1 MNYHSINDLVELC
14 HKNNAQIWQV
24 IMMDNAHERMV
35 SEDKIFENMRLMY
48 KAMKTADNN
57 YDKSLKSPSRMAG
70 GDGELMYQYNKS
82 GRNICGD
89 FVGMVMEKALKMGE
103 SNACMRRIVAA
114 PTAGSCG
121 VIPAV
126 FISYETYF
134 KALEDDMVKALL
146 IASGI
151 GAVIAEN
158 ASIAGAS
165 GGCQAEIGSA
175 SAMAAAGLTFLQGG
189 DSMQIVNSS
198 ALALKSMLGLACDPV
213 CGLVEVPCI
222 KRNVA
227 GAMNAIT
234 AAQMSMAGIKS
245 VISPDEV
252 IDFFD
257 FQLNTLALNLTHDKQ
272 LQSLNMTDKDIEFKK
287 TGQGIGLQFGKYS
300 PLLNYSSNGIPR
312 KGLTMF
318 ASYTNGGKTSFVFE
332 NIVIPLAEQGTKIC
346 IISNEQDAIIFKD
359 LLYIHVLTSRLDY
372 WNIDRR
378 KLKNLNFTKQDEEA
392 FKKADKI
399 VKEDY
404 LENILFQRVYDYGM
418 KNIKRTIKKLAKQDF
433 DLFVYDTFK
442 VDATTDTVWQS
453 FLNDSKEL
461 FQIASKEN
469 VAVITPVQLSL
480 STKGKVRWL
489 NESVL
494 SNSKQISEIYE
505 EIFMFR
511 DIWSDEYTSCEKD
524 LEATS
529 NTVDGQGRSSE
540 KVPFPI
546 VWQEG
551 KFYKIF
557 FHVKSRNGENGQTI
571 LYEFIPNVNK
581 WKEIG
586 NCKVGEENKI

>member
-1 MNYHSINDLVELC
+1 MNYHSTNDLVELC

-189 DSMQIVNSS
+189 DSLQIVNSS

-252 IDFFD
+252 IDSM
-257 FQLNTLALNLTHDKQ
+257 QRIGAAMPSSLKETAREGLAITP
-272 LQSLNMTDKDIEFKK
+272 T
-287 TGQGIGLQFGKYS
+287 
-300 PLLNYSSNGIPR
+300 
-312 KGLTMF
+312 
-318 ASYTNGGKTSFVFE
+318 
-332 NIVIPLAEQGTKIC
+332 AE
-346 IISNEQDAIIFKD
+346 
-359 LLYIHVLTSRLDY
+359 L
-372 WNIDRR
+372 
-378 KLKNLNFTKQDEEA
+378 
-392 FKKADKI
+392 
-399 VKEDY
+399 
-404 LENILFQRVYDYGM
+404 
-418 KNIKRTIKKLAKQDF
+418 IKRELD
-433 DLFVYDTFK
+433 K
-442 VDATTDTVWQS
+442 VTD
-453 FLNDSKEL
+453 
-461 FQIASKEN
+461 
-469 VAVITPVQLSL
+469 
-480 STKGKVRWL
+480 
-489 NESVL
+489 
-494 SNSKQISEIYE
+494 
-505 EIFMFR
+505 
-511 DIWSDEYTSCEKD
+511 
-524 LEATS
+524 
-529 NTVDGQGRSSE
+529 
-540 KVPFPI
+540 
-546 VWQEG
+546 
-551 KFYKIF
+551 
-557 FHVKSRNGENGQTI
+557 
-571 LYEFIPNVNK
+571 
-581 WKEIG
+581 
-586 NCKVGEENKI
+586 

>member
-89 FVGMVMEKALKMGE
+89 LVGMVMEKALKMGE

-252 IDFFD
+252 IDSM
-257 FQLNTLALNLTHDKQ
+257 QRIGAAMPSSLKETAREGLAITP
-272 LQSLNMTDKDIEFKK
+272 T
-287 TGQGIGLQFGKYS
+287 
-300 PLLNYSSNGIPR
+300 
-312 KGLTMF
+312 
-318 ASYTNGGKTSFVFE
+318 
-332 NIVIPLAEQGTKIC
+332 AE
-346 IISNEQDAIIFKD
+346 
-359 LLYIHVLTSRLDY
+359 L
-372 WNIDRR
+372 
-378 KLKNLNFTKQDEEA
+378 
-392 FKKADKI
+392 
-399 VKEDY
+399 
-404 LENILFQRVYDYGM
+404 
-418 KNIKRTIKKLAKQDF
+418 IKRELD
-433 DLFVYDTFK
+433 K
-442 VDATTDTVWQS
+442 VTD
-453 FLNDSKEL
+453 
-461 FQIASKEN
+461 
-469 VAVITPVQLSL
+469 
-480 STKGKVRWL
+480 
-489 NESVL
+489 
-494 SNSKQISEIYE
+494 
-505 EIFMFR
+505 
-511 DIWSDEYTSCEKD
+511 
-524 LEATS
+524 
-529 NTVDGQGRSSE
+529 
-540 KVPFPI
+540 
-546 VWQEG
+546 
-551 KFYKIF
+551 
-557 FHVKSRNGENGQTI
+557 
-571 LYEFIPNVNK
+571 
-581 WKEIG
+581 
-586 NCKVGEENKI
+586 

>member
-1 MNYHSINDLVELC
+1 M
-14 HKNNAQIWQV
+14 NNAQIWQV

-35 SEDKIFENMRLMY
+35 SEDKIFENMRVMY

-252 IDFFD
+252 IDSM
-257 FQLNTLALNLTHDKQ
+257 QRIGAAMPSSLKETAREGLAITP
-272 LQSLNMTDKDIEFKK
+272 T
-287 TGQGIGLQFGKYS
+287 
-300 PLLNYSSNGIPR
+300 
-312 KGLTMF
+312 
-318 ASYTNGGKTSFVFE
+318 
-332 NIVIPLAEQGTKIC
+332 AE
-346 IISNEQDAIIFKD
+346 
-359 LLYIHVLTSRLDY
+359 L
-372 WNIDRR
+372 
-378 KLKNLNFTKQDEEA
+378 
-392 FKKADKI
+392 
-399 VKEDY
+399 
-404 LENILFQRVYDYGM
+404 
-418 KNIKRTIKKLAKQDF
+418 IKRELD
-433 DLFVYDTFK
+433 K
-442 VDATTDTVWQS
+442 VTD
-453 FLNDSKEL
+453 
-461 FQIASKEN
+461 
-469 VAVITPVQLSL
+469 
-480 STKGKVRWL
+480 
-489 NESVL
+489 
-494 SNSKQISEIYE
+494 
-505 EIFMFR
+505 
-511 DIWSDEYTSCEKD
+511 
-524 LEATS
+524 
-529 NTVDGQGRSSE
+529 
-540 KVPFPI
+540 
-546 VWQEG
+546 
-551 KFYKIF
+551 
-557 FHVKSRNGENGQTI
+557 
-571 LYEFIPNVNK
+571 
-581 WKEIG
+581 
-586 NCKVGEENKI
+586 

>member
-189 DSMQIVNSS
+189 DSLQIVNSS

-252 IDFFD
+252 IDSM
-257 FQLNTLALNLTHDKQ
+257 QRIGAAMPSSLKETAREGLAITPTAELIKRELDKV
-272 LQSLNMTDKDIEFKK
+272 T
-287 TGQGIGLQFGKYS
+287 
-300 PLLNYSSNGIPR
+300 
-312 KGLTMF
+312 
-318 ASYTNGGKTSFVFE
+318 
-332 NIVIPLAEQGTKIC
+332 
-346 IISNEQDAIIFKD
+346 D
-359 LLYIHVLTSRLDY
+359 LLL
-372 WNIDRR
+372 
-378 KLKNLNFTKQDEEA
+378 
-392 FKKADKI
+392 
-399 VKEDY
+399 
-404 LENILFQRVYDYGM
+404 
-418 KNIKRTIKKLAKQDF
+418 
-433 DLFVYDTFK
+433 
-442 VDATTDTVWQS
+442 
-453 FLNDSKEL
+453 
-461 FQIASKEN
+461 
-469 VAVITPVQLSL
+469 
-480 STKGKVRWL
+480 
-489 NESVL
+489 
-494 SNSKQISEIYE
+494 
-505 EIFMFR
+505 
-511 DIWSDEYTSCEKD
+511 
-524 LEATS
+524 
-529 NTVDGQGRSSE
+529 
-540 KVPFPI
+540 
-546 VWQEG
+546 
-551 KFYKIF
+551 
-557 FHVKSRNGENGQTI
+557 
-571 LYEFIPNVNK
+571 
-581 WKEIG
+581 
-586 NCKVGEENKI
+586 

>member
-35 SEDKIFENMRLMY
+35 SEDKIFENMRVMY

-252 IDFFD
+252 IDSM
-257 FQLNTLALNLTHDKQ
+257 QRIGAAMPSSLKKQ
-272 LQSLNMTDKDIEFKK
+272 
-287 TGQGIGLQFGKYS
+287 
-300 PLLNYSSNGIPR
+300 P
-312 KGLTMF
+312 
-318 ASYTNGGKTSFVFE
+318 
-332 NIVIPLAEQGTKIC
+332 
-346 IISNEQDAIIFKD
+346 
-359 LLYIHVLTSRLDY
+359 
-372 WNIDRR
+372 
-378 KLKNLNFTKQDEEA
+378 
-392 FKKADKI
+392 
-399 VKEDY
+399 
-404 LENILFQRVYDYGM
+404 
-418 KNIKRTIKKLAKQDF
+418 
-433 DLFVYDTFK
+433 
-442 VDATTDTVWQS
+442 
-453 FLNDSKEL
+453 
-461 FQIASKEN
+461 
-469 VAVITPVQLSL
+469 
-480 STKGKVRWL
+480 
-489 NESVL
+489 
-494 SNSKQISEIYE
+494 
-505 EIFMFR
+505 
-511 DIWSDEYTSCEKD
+511 
-524 LEATS
+524 
-529 NTVDGQGRSSE
+529 E
-540 KVPFPI
+540 KV
-546 VWQEG
+546 
-551 KFYKIF
+551 
-557 FHVKSRNGENGQTI
+557 
-571 LYEFIPNVNK
+571 LL
-581 WKEIG
+581 
-586 NCKVGEENKI
+586 

>member
-1 MNYHSINDLVELC
+1 MNYHSINDLVELS

-189 DSMQIVNSS
+189 DSLQIVNSS

-252 IDFFD
+252 IDSM
-257 FQLNTLALNLTHDKQ
+257 QRIGAAMPSSLKETAREGLAITP
-272 LQSLNMTDKDIEFKK
+272 T
-287 TGQGIGLQFGKYS
+287 
-300 PLLNYSSNGIPR
+300 
-312 KGLTMF
+312 
-318 ASYTNGGKTSFVFE
+318 
-332 NIVIPLAEQGTKIC
+332 AE
-346 IISNEQDAIIFKD
+346 
-359 LLYIHVLTSRLDY
+359 L
-372 WNIDRR
+372 
-378 KLKNLNFTKQDEEA
+378 
-392 FKKADKI
+392 
-399 VKEDY
+399 
-404 LENILFQRVYDYGM
+404 
-418 KNIKRTIKKLAKQDF
+418 IKRELD
-433 DLFVYDTFK
+433 K
-442 VDATTDTVWQS
+442 VTD
-453 FLNDSKEL
+453 
-461 FQIASKEN
+461 
-469 VAVITPVQLSL
+469 
-480 STKGKVRWL
+480 
-489 NESVL
+489 
-494 SNSKQISEIYE
+494 
-505 EIFMFR
+505 
-511 DIWSDEYTSCEKD
+511 
-524 LEATS
+524 
-529 NTVDGQGRSSE
+529 
-540 KVPFPI
+540 
-546 VWQEG
+546 
-551 KFYKIF
+551 
-557 FHVKSRNGENGQTI
+557 
-571 LYEFIPNVNK
+571 
-581 WKEIG
+581 
-586 NCKVGEENKI
+586 

>member
-35 SEDKIFENMRLMY
+35 SENKIFENMRLMY

-89 FVGMVMEKALKMGE
+89 CVGMVMEKALKMGE

-189 DSMQIVNSS
+189 DSLQIVNSS

-252 IDFFD
+252 IDSM
-257 FQLNTLALNLTHDKQ
+257 QRIGAAMPSSLKETAREGLAITP
-272 LQSLNMTDKDIEFKK
+272 T
-287 TGQGIGLQFGKYS
+287 
-300 PLLNYSSNGIPR
+300 
-312 KGLTMF
+312 
-318 ASYTNGGKTSFVFE
+318 
-332 NIVIPLAEQGTKIC
+332 AE
-346 IISNEQDAIIFKD
+346 
-359 LLYIHVLTSRLDY
+359 L
-372 WNIDRR
+372 
-378 KLKNLNFTKQDEEA
+378 
-392 FKKADKI
+392 
-399 VKEDY
+399 
-404 LENILFQRVYDYGM
+404 
-418 KNIKRTIKKLAKQDF
+418 IKRELD
-433 DLFVYDTFK
+433 K
-442 VDATTDTVWQS
+442 VTD
-453 FLNDSKEL
+453 
-461 FQIASKEN
+461 
-469 VAVITPVQLSL
+469 
-480 STKGKVRWL
+480 
-489 NESVL
+489 
-494 SNSKQISEIYE
+494 
-505 EIFMFR
+505 
-511 DIWSDEYTSCEKD
+511 
-524 LEATS
+524 
-529 NTVDGQGRSSE
+529 
-540 KVPFPI
+540 
-546 VWQEG
+546 
-551 KFYKIF
+551 
-557 FHVKSRNGENGQTI
+557 
-571 LYEFIPNVNK
+571 
-581 WKEIG
+581 
-586 NCKVGEENKI
+586 

>member
-24 IMMDNAHERMV
+24 IMMDNAHERIV

-252 IDFFD
+252 IDSM
-257 FQLNTLALNLTHDKQ
+257 QRIGAAMPSSLKETAREGLAITP
-272 LQSLNMTDKDIEFKK
+272 T
-287 TGQGIGLQFGKYS
+287 
-300 PLLNYSSNGIPR
+300 
-312 KGLTMF
+312 
-318 ASYTNGGKTSFVFE
+318 
-332 NIVIPLAEQGTKIC
+332 AE
-346 IISNEQDAIIFKD
+346 
-359 LLYIHVLTSRLDY
+359 L
-372 WNIDRR
+372 
-378 KLKNLNFTKQDEEA
+378 
-392 FKKADKI
+392 
-399 VKEDY
+399 
-404 LENILFQRVYDYGM
+404 
-418 KNIKRTIKKLAKQDF
+418 IKRELD
-433 DLFVYDTFK
+433 K
-442 VDATTDTVWQS
+442 VTD
-453 FLNDSKEL
+453 
-461 FQIASKEN
+461 
-469 VAVITPVQLSL
+469 
-480 STKGKVRWL
+480 
-489 NESVL
+489 
-494 SNSKQISEIYE
+494 
-505 EIFMFR
+505 
-511 DIWSDEYTSCEKD
+511 
-524 LEATS
+524 
-529 NTVDGQGRSSE
+529 
-540 KVPFPI
+540 
-546 VWQEG
+546 
-551 KFYKIF
+551 
-557 FHVKSRNGENGQTI
+557 
-571 LYEFIPNVNK
+571 
-581 WKEIG
+581 
-586 NCKVGEENKI
+586 

>member
-14 HKNNAQIWQV
+14 HKNNAQLWQV

-57 YDKSLKSPSRMAG
+57 YDKSLKSPSQMAG

-189 DSMQIVNSS
+189 DSLQIVNSS

-252 IDFFD
+252 IDSM
-257 FQLNTLALNLTHDKQ
+257 QRIGAAMPSSLKETAREGLAITP
-272 LQSLNMTDKDIEFKK
+272 T
-287 TGQGIGLQFGKYS
+287 
-300 PLLNYSSNGIPR
+300 
-312 KGLTMF
+312 
-318 ASYTNGGKTSFVFE
+318 
-332 NIVIPLAEQGTKIC
+332 AE
-346 IISNEQDAIIFKD
+346 
-359 LLYIHVLTSRLDY
+359 L
-372 WNIDRR
+372 
-378 KLKNLNFTKQDEEA
+378 
-392 FKKADKI
+392 
-399 VKEDY
+399 
-404 LENILFQRVYDYGM
+404 
-418 KNIKRTIKKLAKQDF
+418 IKRELD
-433 DLFVYDTFK
+433 K
-442 VDATTDTVWQS
+442 VTD
-453 FLNDSKEL
+453 
-461 FQIASKEN
+461 
-469 VAVITPVQLSL
+469 
-480 STKGKVRWL
+480 
-489 NESVL
+489 
-494 SNSKQISEIYE
+494 
-505 EIFMFR
+505 
-511 DIWSDEYTSCEKD
+511 
-524 LEATS
+524 
-529 NTVDGQGRSSE
+529 
-540 KVPFPI
+540 
-546 VWQEG
+546 
-551 KFYKIF
+551 
-557 FHVKSRNGENGQTI
+557 
-571 LYEFIPNVNK
+571 
-581 WKEIG
+581 
-586 NCKVGEENKI
+586 

>member
-158 ASIAGAS
+158 ASIDGAS

-189 DSMQIVNSS
+189 DSLQIVNSS

-252 IDFFD
+252 IDSM
-257 FQLNTLALNLTHDKQ
+257 QRIGAAMPSSLKETAREGLAITP
-272 LQSLNMTDKDIEFKK
+272 T
-287 TGQGIGLQFGKYS
+287 
-300 PLLNYSSNGIPR
+300 
-312 KGLTMF
+312 
-318 ASYTNGGKTSFVFE
+318 
-332 NIVIPLAEQGTKIC
+332 AE
-346 IISNEQDAIIFKD
+346 
-359 LLYIHVLTSRLDY
+359 L
-372 WNIDRR
+372 
-378 KLKNLNFTKQDEEA
+378 
-392 FKKADKI
+392 
-399 VKEDY
+399 
-404 LENILFQRVYDYGM
+404 
-418 KNIKRTIKKLAKQDF
+418 IKRELD
-433 DLFVYDTFK
+433 K
-442 VDATTDTVWQS
+442 VTD
-453 FLNDSKEL
+453 
-461 FQIASKEN
+461 
-469 VAVITPVQLSL
+469 
-480 STKGKVRWL
+480 
-489 NESVL
+489 
-494 SNSKQISEIYE
+494 
-505 EIFMFR
+505 
-511 DIWSDEYTSCEKD
+511 
-524 LEATS
+524 
-529 NTVDGQGRSSE
+529 
-540 KVPFPI
+540 
-546 VWQEG
+546 
-551 KFYKIF
+551 
-557 FHVKSRNGENGQTI
+557 
-571 LYEFIPNVNK
+571 
-581 WKEIG
+581 
-586 NCKVGEENKI
+586 

>member
-14 HKNNAQIWQV
+14 HKNNAQIWQG

-57 YDKSLKSPSRMAG
+57 YDKSLRSPSRMAG

-189 DSMQIVNSS
+189 DSLQIVNSS

-252 IDFFD
+252 IDSM
-257 FQLNTLALNLTHDKQ
+257 QRIGAAMPSSLKETAREGLAITP
-272 LQSLNMTDKDIEFKK
+272 T
-287 TGQGIGLQFGKYS
+287 
-300 PLLNYSSNGIPR
+300 
-312 KGLTMF
+312 
-318 ASYTNGGKTSFVFE
+318 
-332 NIVIPLAEQGTKIC
+332 AE
-346 IISNEQDAIIFKD
+346 
-359 LLYIHVLTSRLDY
+359 L
-372 WNIDRR
+372 
-378 KLKNLNFTKQDEEA
+378 
-392 FKKADKI
+392 
-399 VKEDY
+399 
-404 LENILFQRVYDYGM
+404 
-418 KNIKRTIKKLAKQDF
+418 IKRELD
-433 DLFVYDTFK
+433 K
-442 VDATTDTVWQS
+442 VTD
-453 FLNDSKEL
+453 
-461 FQIASKEN
+461 
-469 VAVITPVQLSL
+469 
-480 STKGKVRWL
+480 
-489 NESVL
+489 
-494 SNSKQISEIYE
+494 
-505 EIFMFR
+505 
-511 DIWSDEYTSCEKD
+511 
-524 LEATS
+524 
-529 NTVDGQGRSSE
+529 
-540 KVPFPI
+540 
-546 VWQEG
+546 
-551 KFYKIF
+551 
-557 FHVKSRNGENGQTI
+557 
-571 LYEFIPNVNK
+571 
-581 WKEIG
+581 
-586 NCKVGEENKI
+586 

>member
-1 MNYHSINDLVELC
+1 MNYNSINDLVELC

-158 ASIAGAS
+158 AFIAGAS

-189 DSMQIVNSS
+189 DSLQIVNSS

-252 IDFFD
+252 IDSM
-257 FQLNTLALNLTHDKQ
+257 QRIGAAMPSSLKETAREGLAITP
-272 LQSLNMTDKDIEFKK
+272 T
-287 TGQGIGLQFGKYS
+287 
-300 PLLNYSSNGIPR
+300 
-312 KGLTMF
+312 
-318 ASYTNGGKTSFVFE
+318 
-332 NIVIPLAEQGTKIC
+332 AE
-346 IISNEQDAIIFKD
+346 
-359 LLYIHVLTSRLDY
+359 L
-372 WNIDRR
+372 
-378 KLKNLNFTKQDEEA
+378 
-392 FKKADKI
+392 
-399 VKEDY
+399 
-404 LENILFQRVYDYGM
+404 
-418 KNIKRTIKKLAKQDF
+418 IKRELD
-433 DLFVYDTFK
+433 K
-442 VDATTDTVWQS
+442 VTD
-453 FLNDSKEL
+453 
-461 FQIASKEN
+461 
-469 VAVITPVQLSL
+469 
-480 STKGKVRWL
+480 
-489 NESVL
+489 
-494 SNSKQISEIYE
+494 
-505 EIFMFR
+505 
-511 DIWSDEYTSCEKD
+511 
-524 LEATS
+524 
-529 NTVDGQGRSSE
+529 
-540 KVPFPI
+540 
-546 VWQEG
+546 
-551 KFYKIF
+551 
-557 FHVKSRNGENGQTI
+557 
-571 LYEFIPNVNK
+571 
-581 WKEIG
+581 
-586 NCKVGEENKI
+586 

>member
-189 DSMQIVNSS
+189 DSLQIVNSS
-198 ALALKSMLGLACDPV
+198 ALALKSMLGLACAPV

-252 IDFFD
+252 IDSM
-257 FQLNTLALNLTHDKQ
+257 QRIGAAMPSSLKETAREGLAITP
-272 LQSLNMTDKDIEFKK
+272 T
-287 TGQGIGLQFGKYS
+287 
-300 PLLNYSSNGIPR
+300 
-312 KGLTMF
+312 
-318 ASYTNGGKTSFVFE
+318 
-332 NIVIPLAEQGTKIC
+332 AE
-346 IISNEQDAIIFKD
+346 
-359 LLYIHVLTSRLDY
+359 L
-372 WNIDRR
+372 
-378 KLKNLNFTKQDEEA
+378 
-392 FKKADKI
+392 
-399 VKEDY
+399 
-404 LENILFQRVYDYGM
+404 
-418 KNIKRTIKKLAKQDF
+418 IKRELD
-433 DLFVYDTFK
+433 K
-442 VDATTDTVWQS
+442 VTD
-453 FLNDSKEL
+453 
-461 FQIASKEN
+461 
-469 VAVITPVQLSL
+469 
-480 STKGKVRWL
+480 
-489 NESVL
+489 
-494 SNSKQISEIYE
+494 
-505 EIFMFR
+505 
-511 DIWSDEYTSCEKD
+511 
-524 LEATS
+524 
-529 NTVDGQGRSSE
+529 
-540 KVPFPI
+540 
-546 VWQEG
+546 
-551 KFYKIF
+551 
-557 FHVKSRNGENGQTI
+557 
-571 LYEFIPNVNK
+571 
-581 WKEIG
+581 
-586 NCKVGEENKI
+586 

>member
-165 GGCQAEIGSA
+165 GGCQEEIGSA

-189 DSMQIVNSS
+189 DSLQIVNSS

-252 IDFFD
+252 IDSM
-257 FQLNTLALNLTHDKQ
+257 QRIGAAMPSSLKETAREGLAITP
-272 LQSLNMTDKDIEFKK
+272 T
-287 TGQGIGLQFGKYS
+287 
-300 PLLNYSSNGIPR
+300 
-312 KGLTMF
+312 
-318 ASYTNGGKTSFVFE
+318 
-332 NIVIPLAEQGTKIC
+332 AE
-346 IISNEQDAIIFKD
+346 
-359 LLYIHVLTSRLDY
+359 L
-372 WNIDRR
+372 
-378 KLKNLNFTKQDEEA
+378 
-392 FKKADKI
+392 
-399 VKEDY
+399 
-404 LENILFQRVYDYGM
+404 
-418 KNIKRTIKKLAKQDF
+418 IKRELD
-433 DLFVYDTFK
+433 K
-442 VDATTDTVWQS
+442 VTD
-453 FLNDSKEL
+453 
-461 FQIASKEN
+461 
-469 VAVITPVQLSL
+469 
-480 STKGKVRWL
+480 
-489 NESVL
+489 
-494 SNSKQISEIYE
+494 
-505 EIFMFR
+505 
-511 DIWSDEYTSCEKD
+511 
-524 LEATS
+524 
-529 NTVDGQGRSSE
+529 
-540 KVPFPI
+540 
-546 VWQEG
+546 
-551 KFYKIF
+551 
-557 FHVKSRNGENGQTI
+557 
-571 LYEFIPNVNK
+571 
-581 WKEIG
+581 
-586 NCKVGEENKI
+586 

>member
-103 SNACMRRIVAA
+103 SNAGMRRIVAA

-189 DSMQIVNSS
+189 DSLQIVNSS

-252 IDFFD
+252 IDSM
-257 FQLNTLALNLTHDKQ
+257 QRIGAAMPSSLKETAREGLAITP
-272 LQSLNMTDKDIEFKK
+272 T
-287 TGQGIGLQFGKYS
+287 
-300 PLLNYSSNGIPR
+300 
-312 KGLTMF
+312 
-318 ASYTNGGKTSFVFE
+318 
-332 NIVIPLAEQGTKIC
+332 AE
-346 IISNEQDAIIFKD
+346 
-359 LLYIHVLTSRLDY
+359 L
-372 WNIDRR
+372 
-378 KLKNLNFTKQDEEA
+378 
-392 FKKADKI
+392 
-399 VKEDY
+399 
-404 LENILFQRVYDYGM
+404 
-418 KNIKRTIKKLAKQDF
+418 IKRELD
-433 DLFVYDTFK
+433 K
-442 VDATTDTVWQS
+442 VTD
-453 FLNDSKEL
+453 
-461 FQIASKEN
+461 
-469 VAVITPVQLSL
+469 
-480 STKGKVRWL
+480 
-489 NESVL
+489 
-494 SNSKQISEIYE
+494 
-505 EIFMFR
+505 
-511 DIWSDEYTSCEKD
+511 
-524 LEATS
+524 
-529 NTVDGQGRSSE
+529 
-540 KVPFPI
+540 
-546 VWQEG
+546 
-551 KFYKIF
+551 
-557 FHVKSRNGENGQTI
+557 
-571 LYEFIPNVNK
+571 
-581 WKEIG
+581 
-586 NCKVGEENKI
+586 